1 VNGPCADPATLLE
14 YWLGELHEAREEALE
29 RHYLGC
35 EACSARLA
43 EVEALGSGVRR
54 AFAAGRVGAFLT
66 SAFVERL
73 RSSGLTI
80 REYRVPRNGSVNCT
94 VAPGDQVLLG
104 RLEAPLDGVARV
116 DAIVLHQGER
126 RIEDVAFDAAAGEVI
141 VAPSVVFMRTLP
153 AHREVV
159 RLMAVDAGGERL
171 LGEYTFNHS
180 PFQSPR

>member
-1 VNGPCADPATLLE
+1 MNGPCADSAILLE
-14 YWLGELHEAREEALE
+14 YWLGELDEARAEALE

-35 EACSARLA
+35 EACSARLG
-43 EVEALGSGVRR
+43 EVEALASGVRR

-66 SAFVERL
+66 PAFVQRL
-73 RSSGLTI
+73 RSSGLAV

-94 VAPGDQVLLG
+94 IAPGDQILLG
-104 RLEAPLDGVARV
+104 RLEAPLEGVARV
-116 DAIVLHQGER
+116 DAIVQHEGER

-141 VAPSVVFMRTLP
+141 LAPSVAFMRTLP

-159 RLMAVDAGGERL
+159 RLVAVEPGGERL

-180 PFQSPR
+180 PFQSAR